1 MRWMETKVIFEHED
15 SRLASD
21 LIADA
26 FYEAGLQGVVV
37 ESPEAE
43 PTLDWGEDAEKLPEY
58 HAVTGYFPE
67 NDQGRHQYR
76 ELEQGLERLRKRTGI
91 VYRMVCRKIDEQDW
105 AESWKAYF
113 WPQEITPRLV
123 VKPTWR
129 EYAPKNGQIVIE
141 IDPGMAFGTGTHPT
155 TALCARM
162 IETCLKPGDRMLD
175 VGTGS
180 GILMIIAARLGAGR
194 MLGVDNDEVAVET
207 ARKNLLLNQIDP
219 GTFEVVQGN
228 LIDGVTGTFD
238 LVTANIL
245 SEVIIRLL
253 NDIPRV
259 LAPGGL
265 FVASGI
271 IEENCGKVLEKMEQA
286 GLTAV
291 ETIIREKWAAIRAMR
306 PE

>member
-15 SRLASD
+15 SLLASD

-67 NDQGRHQYR
+67 NDQGRGQYR
-76 ELEQGLERLRKRTGI
+76 ELERGLERLRERTGI
-91 VYRMVCRKIDEQDW
+91 FYRMVCRKIDEQDW

-129 EYAPKNGQIVIE
+129 EYAPRAGQIVIE

-155 TALCARM
+155 TALCAQM
-162 IETCLKPGDRMLD
+162 IETCLRPGDRMLD

-180 GILMIIAARLGAGR
+180 GILMIIAARLGASR

-207 ARKNLLLNQIDP
+207 ARKNLLLNRIAP

-245 SEVIIRLL
+245 SEVIIKLL

-259 LAPGGL
+259 LAPGGI
-265 FVASGI
+265 FIASGI
-271 IEENCGKVLEKMEQA
+271 IEENCGKVQEKMKQA
-286 GLTAV
+286 GLMLV
-291 ETIIREKWAAIRAMR
+291 ETIIREKWAAIRAR
-306 PE
+306 LPE

>member
-76 ELEQGLERLRKRTGI
+76 GLEQVLERLRKRTGI

-180 GILMIIAARLGAGR
+180 GILMIIAARLGASR

-219 GTFEVVQGN
+219 RTFEVVRGN
-228 LIDGVTGTFD
+228 LIDHVTGTFD

-245 SEVIIRLL
+245 S
-253 NDIPRV
+253 
-259 LAPGGL
+259 
-265 FVASGI
+265 
-271 IEENCGKVLEKMEQA
+271 
-286 GLTAV
+286 
-291 ETIIREKWAAIRAMR
+291 
-306 PE
+306 

>member
-37 ESPEAE
+37 ESPEVE

-67 NDQGRHQYR
+67 NNQGMGQYR
-76 ELEQGLERLRKRTGI
+76 ELEQCLERLRQRTGI

-113 WPQEITPRLV
+113 WPQEITPHLV

-129 EYAPKNGQIVIE
+129 EYVPRAGQIVIE

-155 TALCARM
+155 TALCAQM

-219 GTFEVVQGN
+219 RTFEVVQGN

>member
-58 HAVTGYFPE
+58 HAITGYFPE

-76 ELEQGLERLRKRTGI
+76 GLEQVLERLRKRTGI

-259 LAPGGL
+259 LSPGGL

-291 ETIIREKWAAIRAMR
+291 ETIIREKWAAIRAR
-306 PE
+306 LPE

>member
-1 MRWMETKVIFEHED
+1 METKVIFEHED

-76 ELEQGLERLRKRTGI
+76 GLEQVLERLRKRTGI

-259 LAPGGL
+259 LSPGGL

-271 IEENCGKVLEKMEQA
+271 IEENCGRVLEKMEQT

-291 ETIIREKWAAIRAMR
+291 ETIIREKWAAIRAR
-306 PE
+306 LPE

>member
-1 MRWMETKVIFEHED
+1 MLFR
-15 SRLASD
+15 S
-21 LIADA
+21 
-26 FYEAGLQGVVV
+26 
-37 ESPEAE
+37 
-43 PTLDWGEDAEKLPEY
+43 
-58 HAVTGYFPE
+58 
-67 NDQGRHQYR
+67 
-76 ELEQGLERLRKRTGI
+76 GLERLRERTGI
-91 VYRMVCRKIDEQDW
+91 AYRMVCRKIDEQDW

-155 TALCARM
+155 TALCAQM
-162 IETCLKPGDRMLD
+162 IETALKPGDRMLD

-180 GILMIIAARLGAGR
+180 GILMIIAARLGASR

-245 SEVIIRLL
+245 SDVIIRLL

-291 ETIIREKWAAIRAMR
+291 ETIIREKWAAIRAR
-306 PE
+306 LPE

>member
-1 MRWMETKVIFEHED
+1 
-15 SRLASD
+15 
-21 LIADA
+21 
-26 FYEAGLQGVVV
+26 
-37 ESPEAE
+37 
-43 PTLDWGEDAEKLPEY
+43 
-58 HAVTGYFPE
+58 
-67 NDQGRHQYR
+67 
-76 ELEQGLERLRKRTGI
+76 
-91 VYRMVCRKIDEQDW
+91 
-105 AESWKAYF
+105 
-113 WPQEITPRLV
+113 
-123 VKPTWR
+123 
-129 EYAPKNGQIVIE
+129 
-141 IDPGMAFGTGTHPT
+141 
-155 TALCARM
+155 
-162 IETCLKPGDRMLD
+162 
-175 VGTGS
+175 
-180 GILMIIAARLGAGR
+180 

-219 GTFEVVQGN
+219 RTFEVVQGN
-228 LIDGVTGTFD
+228 LIDGVSGTFD

>member
-15 SRLASD
+15 SLLASD

-58 HAVTGYFPE
+58 HAITGYFPE
-67 NDQGRHQYR
+67 NDQGRGQYR
-76 ELEQGLERLRKRTGI
+76 ELEQGLERLRERTGI
-91 VYRMVCRKIDEQDW
+91 FYRMVCRKIDEQDW

-113 WPQEITPRLV
+113 WPQEITPGLV

-155 TALCARM
+155 TALCAQM
-162 IETCLKPGDRMLD
+162 IETALKPGDRMLD

-180 GILMIIAARLGAGR
+180 GILMIIAARLGASR

-228 LIDGVTGTFD
+228 LIDGVSGTFD

-259 LAPGGL
+259 
-265 FVASGI
+265 S
-271 IEENCGKVLEKMEQA
+271 
-286 GLTAV
+286 
-291 ETIIREKWAAIRAMR
+291 WR
-306 PE
+306 PEDFLSPRESSRKTAARCWKRWSRRA